1 MFGKKK
7 TSPSGTPT
15 STAAGENSK
24 PSGPKAKKTFEQNV
38 LEWVKAIIFAA
49 AVMIPLRSSM
59 VDWFDVPSGSMEPTV
74 VPGDRIFVNKLA
86 YGLRVP
92 LTFIWIA
99 KWDSPDRGEIIICH
113 APEKGQTRLVKR
125 AVGIP
130 GDIIELRDNK
140 LIVNGVQAT
149 YAELDDEIAN
159 QIDRNA
165 NGGMIFA
172 LETVDG
178 KSHPIATAP
187 RVRSNVR
194 SYGPIKVPEGKL
206 LVIGDS
212 RDLSRDSRFFGFVD
226 QKTVV
231 GRSNAVVFSYRKL
244 PGRWPKVKWDRFFR
258 GIS

>member
-7 TSPSGTPT
+7 QAPTDKAATPGQ
-15 STAAGENSK
+15 SQAN
-24 PSGPKAKKTFEQNV
+24 PKNQPKVKKTFEQNV
-38 LEWVKAIIFAA
+38 LEWVKAIIFAL
-49 AVMIPLRSSM
+49 AVMIPLRSS
-59 VDWFDVPSGSMEPTV
+59 VIDWFDVPSGSMEPTV

-99 KWDSPDRGEIIICH
+99 KWDAPERGEIIICH

-130 GDIIELRDNK
+130 GDTIELRDNK
-140 LIVNGVQAT
+140 LFVNGVAAT

-159 QIDRNA
+159 QIDRTA
-165 NGGMIFA
+165 NGGMVFA

-194 SYGPIKVPEGKL
+194 SYGPIEVPEGKI

-231 GRSNAVVFSYRKL
+231 GRSPAVVFSYRKL
-244 PGRWPKVKWDRFFR
+244 PGRGLKIKWDRFFR